1 VELEA
6 LLGVLQQRLK
16 CAPQAE
22 AASDDLAPWRPPEE
36 LVVADAAARL
46 ALFVSRAREGGA
58 TVETLSGRTELQ
70 PAVLRLLESR
80 GWRSMVCADGLRT
93 AAFESL
99 VGAVPATADFGLCE
113 AIAAVAEIGS
123 VLLAHDAQTPRSVA
137 LLPPAVGFVV
147 PASTIV
153 SRITGALEMLDAR
166 GTALPSCLTF
176 VRGPS
181 RSADIG
187 SVTCFGAHGPGQVW
201 LWVLEDE

>member
-6 LLGVLQQRLK
+6 LLGVLQQRLQR
-16 CAPQAE
+16 APQAE
-22 AASDDLAPWRPPEE
+22 AASDELPPWRPPEE
-36 LVVADAAARL
+36 LFVVDAAARL

-58 TVETLSGRTELQ
+58 TVETLPGRAALEPTVLQ
-70 PAVLRLLESR
+70 LLDER

-93 AAFESL
+93 AAFNSL
-99 VGAVPATADFGLCE
+99 VGAAPATTDFGLCE

-123 VLLAHDAQTPRSVA
+123 VLLAHDAGNPRSVS

-147 PASTIV
+147 PASSIV
-153 SRITGALEMLDAR
+153 SRITQALEMLDAR
-166 GTALPSCLTF
+166 GSALPSCVTF

-201 LWVLEDE
+201 IWVLEDE